1 MVTTV
6 WGVGNAAQSQVSP
19 ALAPPWEVSVPSL
32 GLGGVE
38 LGLLE
43 SPTSSETSSFMHG
56 MGSWPP
62 HPDVCTAPHDPS
74 GPPLPSAPTSTS
86 SPARPLLSTTLE
98 PLHEAGCLHGLL

>member
-43 SPTSSETSSFMHG
+43 SPTYLTSL
-56 MGSWPP
+56 
-62 HPDVCTAPHDPS
+62 C
-74 GPPLPSAPTSTS
+74 
-86 SPARPLLSTTLE
+86 LLYF
-98 PLHEAGCLHGLL
+98 